1 MQFVLL
7 DNATLEA
14 REMLEAPYAAVCEYL
29 AKPGSKAREPGALGV
44 RAFTKISRYMWKS
57 EA

>member
-1 MQFVLL
+1 
-7 DNATLEA
+7 
-14 REMLEAPYAAVCEYL
+14 MLEASYAAVCEYL

-44 RAFTKISRYMWKS
+44 PAFRKISRCIWKS